1 MSANPLQAVLD
12 FLLALDE
19 RKIPYR
25 LSKIRAEALMVEVA
39 VPGERWEVEFFADGT
54 IETERFVTEGQ
65 VRSGPAPLDELLARG
80 AEEVDRKESERSAEG
95 LGHVNH

>member
-1 MSANPLQAVLD
+1 MSANPLQAILD

-25 LSKIRAEALMVEVA
+25 LSRVRAEALMVEVA

-65 VRSGPAPLDELLARG
+65 VRPGPAPLDDLLG
-80 AEEVDRKESERSAEG
+80 DDDGDRKESDRSAEG
-95 LGHVNH
+95 PGHVNG